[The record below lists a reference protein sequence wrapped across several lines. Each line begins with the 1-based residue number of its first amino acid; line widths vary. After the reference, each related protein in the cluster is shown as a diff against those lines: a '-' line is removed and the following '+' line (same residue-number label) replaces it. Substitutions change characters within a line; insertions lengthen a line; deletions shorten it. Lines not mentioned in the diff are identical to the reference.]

1 MIDYPVTIPIHG
13 CTHATATVMTAND
26 DVFDLQRF
34 HRKFKHGKQ
43 IEISTMNKVGDVA
56 MDENFPRLQTRYN
69 VGGYTA
75 IGAADPQVFRSL
87 HGRQPPEIIR
97 VFPLSFRSP
106 LPVMIEEI

>member
-56 MDENFPRLQTRYN
+56 MDENFPGCKPVTTLAGTRLSEQPIHRYS
-69 VGGYTA
+69 GRCM
-75 IGAADPQVFRSL
+75 ADNRL
-87 HGRQPPEIIR
+87 K
-97 VFPLSFRSP
+97 
-106 LPVMIEEI
+106 